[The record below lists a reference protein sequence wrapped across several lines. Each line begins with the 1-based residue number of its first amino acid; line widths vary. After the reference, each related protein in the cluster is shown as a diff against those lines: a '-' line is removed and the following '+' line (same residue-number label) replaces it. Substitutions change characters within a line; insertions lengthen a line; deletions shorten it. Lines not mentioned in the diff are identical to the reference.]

1 MDNTYFLSQSS
12 SLTLVIIISLIFAVL
27 GIYHSKK
34 FHGISNYLTAN
45 RNIELF
51 SLTTSLVASALGAWI
66 LFGPVAAATW
76 GGIGA
81 VIGYA
86 LGTAFPMIFLIYFGK
101 KIRLEF
107 PKGSSLIEFMRKKFG
122 KSLFKLILLM
132 TIFYMFIFLCAEV
145 TAVAVLINY
154 LSGTDLWI
162 TALIVLLATLTYTLY
177 GGLRASI
184 FTDNIQMI
192 VIGFLLLILILIIGS
207 STGDNFSFALIKEK
221 NPQLLSS
228 SYIPSYTAGLT
239 FFIAVAA
246 TNLFHQGNWQ
256 RVYAAK
262 DYYTLKSALIIS
274 FFIIVPIV
282 FLMGFVGMVSFSI
295 DPSARAD
302 LGFFTLLLKEQ
313 TEMLSLIIVILGL
326 ALTISTVDTLVN
338 AISSLFVVDGKA
350 TFNLD
355 KKTDYLKISK
365 YFIIFLSLI
374 AFGVASKGFDILYLF
389 LLADLFCCAF
399 VFTGSF
405 EDGTVFDTNVG
416 KDKPLVFQIG
426 MKEVIPGF
434 EQGIVGA
441 NKGSKR
447 KIKIPSMLAYG
458 EKGAGELIPPNSN
471 LIFEFKILD
480 VLSPNYEKI
489 DSEKLENLINENAVA
504 LDIRLDNQW
513 KKTGVIK
520 GSFQE
525 TAFDINGKFNVYLMD
540 KVRAL
545 AGAESQGI
553 ELIFISHD
561 GKTAEILGN
570 AFAEDLGFTNVYV
583 LDGGIQSWIKSN
595 KPLVSYN

>member
-1 MDNTYFLSQSS
+1 MDNTYFLNQSS

-34 FHGISNYLTAN
+34 FQGINNYLTAN

-86 LGTAFPMIFLIYFGK
+86 FGTAFPMIFLIYFGS
-101 KIRLEF
+101 KIRSEF

-192 VIGFLLLILILIIGS
+192 VIGFLLLILILTISS

-262 DYYTLKSALIIS
+262 DYNTLKSALIIS

-282 FLMGFVGMVSFSI
+282 FLMGFIGMVSFSI

-313 TEMLSLIIVILGL
+313 TEMLSLIIIILGL

-365 YFIIFLSLI
+365 YFIVILSLI

-399 VFTGSF
+399 VFTVFYSF
-405 EDGTVFDTNVG
+405 Y
-416 KDKPLVFQIG
+416 
-426 MKEVIPGF
+426 
-434 EQGIVGA
+434 
-441 NKGSKR
+441 NK
-447 KIKIPSMLAYG
+447 
-458 EKGAGELIPPNSN
+458 
-471 LIFEFKILD
+471 
-480 VLSPNYEKI
+480 V
-489 DSEKLENLINENAVA
+489 NE
-504 LDIRLDNQW
+504 
-513 KKTGVIK
+513 
-520 GSFQE
+520 
-525 TAFDINGKFNVYLMD
+525 
-540 KVRAL
+540 
-545 AGAESQGI
+545 
-553 ELIFISHD
+553 
-561 GKTAEILGN
+561 KTAYVSIIIGLIGGSLMFPYPDFSKSLLVGVLMSKELFSPFITQSLLFLSFVIATFLPAIILKLSRN
-570 AFAEDLGFTNVYV
+570 
-583 LDGGIQSWIKSN
+583 
-595 KPLVSYN
+595 

>member
-1 MDNTYFLSQSS
+1 MDKTYFIEQST
-12 SLTLVIIISLIFAVL
+12 SLTLVIVISLIFAVL

-34 FHGISNYLTAN
+34 FGGINNYITAN
-45 RNIELF
+45 RNIGLF

-101 KIRLEF
+101 KIRNEF

-154 LSGTDLWI
+154 LSGTELWI
-162 TALIVLLATLTYTLY
+162 TALIVLISTLTYTLY

-192 VIGFLLLILILIIGS
+192 VIGILLLTLISIIS
-207 STGDNFSFALIKEK
+207 SSSGNNFSFEFIENK

-262 DYYTLKSALIIS
+262 NYQTLKSSLIIS
-274 FFIIVPIV
+274 FFVIIPIV
-282 FLMGFVGMVSFSI
+282 FLMGFIGMVSFSL
-295 DPSARAD
+295 DSSTRPD
-302 LGFFTLLLKEQ
+302 LGFFTLLLKNQ
-313 TEMLSLIIVILGL
+313 TELLSLLIIVLGL
-326 ALTISTVDTLVN
+326 SLTISTVDTLVN

-365 YFIIFLSLI
+365 YFIVFLSLI

-399 VFTGSF
+399 VFTVFYSF
-405 EDGTVFDTNVG
+405 Y
-416 KDKPLVFQIG
+416 
-426 MKEVIPGF
+426 
-434 EQGIVGA
+434 
-441 NKGSKR
+441 NK
-447 KIKIPSMLAYG
+447 
-458 EKGAGELIPPNSN
+458 
-471 LIFEFKILD
+471 
-480 VLSPNYEKI
+480 V
-489 DSEKLENLINENAVA
+489 NE
-504 LDIRLDNQW
+504 
-513 KKTGVIK
+513 
-520 GSFQE
+520 
-525 TAFDINGKFNVYLMD
+525 
-540 KVRAL
+540 
-545 AGAESQGI
+545 
-553 ELIFISHD
+553 
-561 GKTAEILGN
+561 KTAYIAIIIGFVAGFLLFPFPDFSKSLLVGVLMSKDLFSPFVSQSLLFLSFIIATFLPAIILK
-570 AFAEDLGFTNVYV
+570 L
-583 LDGGIQSWIKSN
+583 KSN
-595 KPLVSYN
+595 

>member
-1 MDNTYFLSQSS
+1 MDKLYFLNQST
-12 SLTLVIIISLIFAVL
+12 SLTLVTVICIIFAVA

-34 FHGISNYLTAN
+34 FQGINNYLTAN
-45 RNIELF
+45 RNIGVF
-51 SLTTSLVASALGAWI
+51 SLTTSLVASALGAWV

-81 VIGYA
+81 VIGYS
-86 LGTAFPMIFLIYFGK
+86 LGTAFPMIFLIYLGK
-101 KIRLEF
+101 KIRSEF

-154 LSGTDLWI
+154 ISGTELWI
-162 TALIVLLATLTYTLY
+162 TALIVILATLSYTLY

-192 VIGFLLLILILIIGS
+192 VIAVLLAILISIISS
-207 STGDNFSFALIKEK
+207 STGDNFSFALINEK

-262 DYYTLKSALIIS
+262 DYQTLKMSLIIS

-282 FLMGFVGMVSFSI
+282 FLMGFIGMVSFSI
-295 DPSARAD
+295 DPSVRAD

-313 TEMLSLIIVILGL
+313 TEMLSLIIIILGL

-338 AISSLFVVDGKA
+338 AISSLFVIDGKA
-350 TFNLD
+350 TFNLN
-355 KKTDYLKISK
+355 KKTNYLKLSK

-374 AFGVASKGFDILYLF
+374 AFGIASKGFDILYLF

-399 VFTGSF
+399 VL
-405 EDGTVFDTNVG
+405 TVFYSFY
-416 KDKPLVFQIG
+416 DK
-426 MKEVIPGF
+426 
-434 EQGIVGA
+434 
-441 NKGSKR
+441 S
-447 KIKIPSMLAYG
+447 
-458 EKGAGELIPPNSN
+458 
-471 LIFEFKILD
+471 
-480 VLSPNYEKI
+480 
-489 DSEKLENLINENAVA
+489 INE
-504 LDIRLDNQW
+504 
-513 KKTGVIK
+513 
-520 GSFQE
+520 
-525 TAFDINGKFNVYLMD
+525 
-540 KVRAL
+540 
-545 AGAESQGI
+545 
-553 ELIFISHD
+553 
-561 GKTAEILGN
+561 KTAYISIIIGLIAGFLLFPFPDFSKSLLVGVLLPKEIFSPFVAQSLLFLSFIIATFLP
-570 AFAEDLGFTNVYV
+570 AFIFKLKKF
-583 LDGGIQSWIKSN
+583 
-595 KPLVSYN
+595 

>member
-1 MDNTYFLSQSS
+1 MDKSYFISQST
-12 SLTLVIIISLIFAVL
+12 SLSLVIIISLIFTVL
-27 GIYHSKK
+27 GLYHSRK
-34 FHGISNYLTAN
+34 FQGINNYLTAN
-45 RNIELF
+45 RNIGLF

-66 LFGPVAAATW
+66 LFGPAAASTW

-86 LGTAFPMIFLIYFGK
+86 LGTAFPMIFLIYLGK
-101 KIRLEF
+101 KIRNEF

-154 LSGTDLWI
+154 ISGTELWI
-162 TALIVLLATLTYTLY
+162 TALIVLLATLSYTLY

-192 VIGFLLLILILIIGS
+192 VISVLILISLFYITS
-207 STGDNFSFALIKEK
+207 FTGNEFSFAFVRQK
-221 NPQLLSS
+221 NPQLLSA

-262 DYYTLKSALIIS
+262 DYQTLKKSLIIS

-282 FLMGFVGMVSFSI
+282 FFMGFVGMVSFSI
-295 DPSARAD
+295 DPSNRPD

-313 TEMLSLIIVILGL
+313 TEMLSLLIITLGL

-355 KKTDYLKISK
+355 KKTDYLILSK

-374 AFGVASKGFDILYLF
+374 VFIIASRGFDILYLF

-399 VFTGSF
+399 VL
-405 EDGTVFDTNVG
+405 TVFYS
-416 KDKPLVFQIG
+416 FY
-426 MKEVIPGF
+426 
-434 EQGIVGA
+434 
-441 NKGSKR
+441 NKGINEKTAYISILIGLFGGILMFPFPDFSKSLL
-447 KIKIPSMLAYG
+447 IGI
-458 EKGAGELIPPNSN
+458 LIPKEMFAPFVVQS
-471 LIFEFKILD
+471 LLFLSFVVATFLPAIILKI
-480 VLSPNYEKI
+480 
-489 DSEKLENLINENAVA
+489 
-504 LDIRLDNQW
+504 
-513 KKTGVIK
+513 
-520 GSFQE
+520 
-525 TAFDINGKFNVYLMD
+525 
-540 KVRAL
+540 
-545 AGAESQGI
+545 
-553 ELIFISHD
+553 
-561 GKTAEILGN
+561 
-570 AFAEDLGFTNVYV
+570 
-583 LDGGIQSWIKSN
+583 N
-595 KPLVSYN
+595 KA